1 MEILVKSNLSRR
13 RCGSWNDRICWGQKG
28 CFVDCSREYEQ
39 YRKDCYPRSKRD
51 LATPISLVSLASN
64 LSIRSPHETGYL
76 RTTRK
81 LDVARAHNADEEPP
95 SIFLRRA
102 SFPSSS
108 SSSSLTQRPLQLAL
122 ASSPASSFLPLHVCT
137 LQRSTLWYP
146 TAVACMHA
154 VATLLART
162 TEVNELWEGW
172 TRAGILGICRSS
184 PRQYFKF
191 RKVWIFL
198 SGSRSPLPIFTFS
211 S

>member
-1 MEILVKSNLSRR
+1 MKSNLSRR

-51 LATPISLVSLASN
+51 LAIPISLVSLASN

-137 LQRSTLWYP
+137 LQRSTL
-146 TAVACMHA
+146 
-154 VATLLART
+154 
-162 TEVNELWEGW
+162 
-172 TRAGILGICRSS
+172 
-184 PRQYFKF
+184 
-191 RKVWIFL
+191 
-198 SGSRSPLPIFTFS
+198 
-211 S
+211 

>member
-1 MEILVKSNLSRR
+1 MKSNLSRR
-13 RCGSWNDRICWGQKG
+13 RCGSWNDRICWGQLEKG

-81 LDVARAHNADEEPP
+81 LDVARAHNADEESP

-108 SSSSLTQRPLQLAL
+108 SSSLTQRPLHVG
-122 ASSPASSFLPLHVCT
+122 SRFLPRLFLPSFARVHAPTINALIPDRCCLHARRGNMA
-137 LQRSTLWYP
+137 RS
-146 TAVACMHA
+146 H
-154 VATLLART
+154 
-162 TEVNELWEGW
+162 N
-172 TRAGILGICRSS
+172 
-184 PRQYFKF
+184 
-191 RKVWIFL
+191 
-198 SGSRSPLPIFTFS
+198 GS
-211 S
+211 